1 MFFKRYLQ
9 TDYISRRKSFHFRI
23 WLLLLFLSI
32 SFSGYLRAEDKTS
45 ETLDLDF
52 EIPEVEKKPYEF
64 LAELE
69 ILETVK
75 GLDNDSLLFLQKYP
89 GGRDEETF
97 FQTDLNLKVEGSY
110 QAQTLKLY
118 ARLNGSFW
126 YNDEEDWENDLQT
139 EEAYLS
145 IQPSPSVAFD
155 VGKKVLKWGKG
166 YAWNPAA
173 FFSRPKDLDDPDAT
187 LEGYFSASGDL
198 IKSMDGPLKTM
209 ALTPVILPVSS
220 HINDEWGA
228 EKEIVWGGKIYFFTW
243 DTDLDVMFLFGEE
256 VKDRLGFDFSKNIS
270 SNFEIH
276 GEAAVVFD
284 HVKYITDKDGNLYE
298 EKNNVLNL
306 LAGMRYQTSRN
317 ATIIFEYYRNGQG
330 YNSDE
335 IKDYFDLVEAGYQD
349 YTSSGNMAKLAI
361 SREYGSQFYNKQT
374 VMRDYLYLKVTQK
387 EPFDIL
393 YFTPAATCIFNIND
407 KSASLTP
414 QITYA
419 PITNLELDLKAT
431 FSFGKEHTEYGEK
444 MNDYKIVA
452 AARYYF

>member
-1 MFFKRYLQ
+1 MKLFLRILFFLIFI
-9 TDYISRRKSFHFRI
+9 YISTP
-23 WLLLLFLSI
+23 
-32 SFSGYLRAEDKTS
+32 GYIFAEDKSSDTI
-45 ETLDLDF
+45 DLDF
-52 EIPEVEKKPYEF
+52 EIPEVEKKPYSFNAEF
-64 LAELE
+64 K
-69 ILETVK
+69 ISETIK
-75 GLDNDSLLFLQKYP
+75 GFDEDSLLFHQRYP
-89 GGRDEETF
+89 NGRDDDTF

-110 QAQTLKLY
+110 QVSIVKLY
-118 ARLNGSFW
+118 ARLNGDLY
-126 YNDEEDWENDLQT
+126 YNDDEDWENDQRT
-139 EEAYLS
+139 EEAYVSLL
-145 IQPSPSVAFD
+145 PSPSVAFD

-198 IKSMDGPLKTM
+198 IKSLDGPLKTM

-243 DTDLDVMFLFGEE
+243 DTDLDVMFLSGGEVEDRFGS
-256 VKDRLGFDFSKNIS
+256 DFSKNIS
-270 SNFEIH
+270 VNFEIH
-276 GEAAVVFD
+276 GEAAIVLD
-284 HVKYITDKDGNLYE
+284 YVKHITDQQGNLT
-298 EKNNVLNL
+298 EKQYDAINFL
-306 LAGMRYQTSRN
+306 LGIRYLTSRD
-317 ATIIFEYYRNGQG
+317 TTYIFEYYRNGQG
-330 YNSDE
+330 YTSDE
-335 IKDYFDLVEAGYQD
+335 MKDYFTLIEAGYQD
-349 YTSSGNMAKLAI
+349 YTSSGDMAKLAQ

-431 FSFGKEHTEYGEK
+431 FFLGKEHTEYGEK